1 MLPELLHAMDAVE
14 REREEKKDRYY
25 KRRINHITR
34 EVLEM
39 KAAVMERDELISLG
53 CLEEVAA

>member
-1 MLPELLHAMDAVE
+1 MDAVE